1 MMRRV
6 CLWAVVAVIAAG
18 SWAPASAQASG
29 DKWNVFVAPYLMG
42 AAMSGTTAVRGVEV
56 DVDMSASDIFS
67 KLQFGAMGLAIA
79 RKGNWGLGGDFI
91 WMSLGA
97 NGTAPGPVGVTAT
110 VDMSQGA
117 FAFYGLRRLGPAADV
132 FFGARINTLQGT
144 ITFKGPGTEVDD
156 DKTWVDPIVGLL
168 LRTPDERRFQLRL
181 FTEIGGFGA
190 GSNFAWQAFP
200 TVGFRL
206 TRQASLEF
214 GYRWLDIDYESGEG
228 PTCTPG
234 LVCLTVVSDK
244 FAYDVLSQGPVLGFG
259 FRF

>member
-1 MMRRV
+1 MRRV
-6 CLWAVVAVIAAG
+6 WLWAVVAVFAAA
-18 SWAPASAQASG
+18 SWTPASAQASG
-29 DKWNVFVAPYLMG
+29 DEWDVFVAPYLMG
-42 AAMSGTTAVRGVEV
+42 AAMSGTTAVRGLEV
-56 DVDMSASDIFS
+56 DIDMSASDIFS
-67 KLQFGAMGLAIA
+67 KLQFGAMGLGIA

-91 WMSLGA
+91 WMALG
-97 NGTAPGPVGVTAT
+97 TT
-110 VDMSQGA
+110 VQNTNVDFNQGA
-117 FAFYGLRRLGPAADV
+117 LAFYGLRRLGPAADV

-144 ITFKGPGTEVDD
+144 LKFKGPGIEVDD

-190 GSNFAWQAFP
+190 GSNFAWQIFP

-206 TRQASLEF
+206 TKQASLEF

-228 PTCTPG
+228 PTCAPG

>member
-1 MMRRV
+1 MRRV
-6 CLWAVVAVIAAG
+6 WLWAVVAVFAAA
-18 SWAPASAQASG
+18 SWTPASAQASG
-29 DKWNVFVAPYLMG
+29 DEWDVFVAPYLMG
-42 AAMSGTTAVRGVEV
+42 AAMNGTTAVRGLEV
-56 DVDMSASDIFS
+56 DIDMSASDIFS
-67 KLQFGAMGLAIA
+67 KLQFGAMGLGIA

-91 WMSLGA
+91 WMALG
-97 NGTAPGPVGVTAT
+97 TT
-110 VDMSQGA
+110 VQNTNIDFNQGA

-132 FFGARINTLQGT
+132 LFGARINTLQGT
-144 ITFKGPGTEVDD
+144 LKFKGPGIEVDD

-190 GSNFAWQAFP
+190 GSNFEWQIFP
-200 TVGFRL
+200 VVGVRL
-206 TRQASLEF
+206 TRSASLEF

-234 LVCLTVVSDK
+234 LVCLTLVSDK

>member
-1 MMRRV
+1 MRTRRV
-6 CLWAVVAVIAAG
+6 LGVALAVALGATGLAG
-18 SWAPASAQASG
+18 AQTQS
-29 DKWNVFVAPYLMG
+29 DEWDVFVAPYLMG

-56 DVDMSASDIFS
+56 DIDMSASDIFS
-67 KLQFGAMGLAIA
+67 KLQFGAMGLGIA

-91 WMSLGA
+91 WMALG
-97 NGTAPGPVGVTAT
+97 TT
-110 VDMSQGA
+110 VQNTNIDFNQGA

-144 ITFKGPGTEVDD
+144 LKFKGPGTEIDD

-190 GSNFAWQAFP
+190 GSNFEWQAFP

-206 TRQASLEF
+206 TKQASLEF

-228 PTCTPG
+228 PTCAPG